1 MVSGWVG
8 LTMRVILI
16 ILGSIAAALVAFGK
30 KWILHRM
37 FAGLVCIQICPLI
50 YGSVVVLGEKFE
62 NLKNDNSNF
71 FMSSGTITWDIILGW
86 KITSFLW
93 EKKLFCINKKFVSL
107 IFITKYCNISS
118 HKTSQNIILDDMKN
132 TYVCLLVQ

>member
-1 MVSGWVG
+1 MVSGWVV
-8 LTMRVILI
+8 LTMSVILI

-62 NLKNDNSNF
+62 TLKNDNLNF
-71 FMSSGTITWDIILGW
+71 FMSSETIFWDEKL
-86 KITSFLW
+86 SVFFS
-93 EKKLFCINKKFVSL
+93 EKKNVL
-107 IFITKYCNISS
+107 Y
-118 HKTSQNIILDDMKN
+118 Q
-132 TYVCLLVQ
+132 

>member
-1 MVSGWVG
+1 MVSGWVV
-8 LTMRVILI
+8 LTMSVILI

-62 NLKNDNSNF
+62 TLILIIQTVWTF
-71 FMSSGTITWDIILGW
+71 LCHPERYFWTWI
-86 KITSFLW
+86 
-93 EKKLFCINKKFVSL
+93 
-107 IFITKYCNISS
+107 
-118 HKTSQNIILDDMKN
+118 
-132 TYVCLLVQ
+132 

>member
-1 MVSGWVG
+1 MVSGWVV
-8 LTMRVILI
+8 LTMSVILI

-62 NLKNDNSNF
+62 TLKNYNLNF
-71 FMSSGTITWDIILGW
+71 FMSSGTLGHY
-86 KITSFLW
+86 FG
-93 EKKLFCINKKFVSL
+93 
-107 IFITKYCNISS
+107 
-118 HKTSQNIILDDMKN
+118 MKN
-132 TYVCLLVQ
+132 YQFSLREKTVLYQ

>member
-1 MVSGWVG
+1 MVSGWVV
-8 LTMRVILI
+8 LTMSVILI

-62 NLKNDNSNF
+62 TLKNYNLNCLDL
-71 FMSSGTITWDIILGW
+71 FMSSGMKFWD
-86 KITSFLW
+86 
-93 EKKLFCINKKFVSL
+93 EKLS
-107 IFITKYCNISS
+107 
-118 HKTSQNIILDDMKN
+118 
-132 TYVCLLVQ
+132 